1 MKSRAIIFTTI
12 LSAAACFGLSPRT
25 QAVVPPPDGGYLR
38 FNTAEDQKAPF
49 SLTTGTGNVAVGWDS
64 LYSDAEGSLN
74 TGVGAGALVLN
85 TNDNNT
91 AVGAVALLLNTTG
104 TDNTAVGTDALALNT
119 SAFTNVAVGTFAA
132 ENNDSSGNGTAYF
145 NTAVGAFP
153 LQANIDG
160 TENTAV
166 GAGAMESGNE
176 KSTAAEDRAERLRR
190 LKEERRK
197 TMSAIASP
205 NRESSDTQP
214 GSPSP
219 SPTPE

>member
-119 SAFTNVAVGTFAA
+119 SAFTNVAAGTFAA
-132 ENNDSSGNGTAYF
+132 ENNDSSGMEPPISTRLWAPF
-145 NTAVGAFP
+145 RSRLTLMAPKTPP
-153 LQANIDG
+153 LVLARWSLETKKARQQK
-160 TENTAV
+160 TEPSDCVVSKRN
-166 GAGAMESGNE
+166 
-176 KSTAAEDRAERLRR
+176 
-190 LKEERRK
+190 EERR
-197 TMSAIASP
+197 
-205 NRESSDTQP
+205 
-214 GSPSP
+214 
-219 SPTPE
+219 